1 MPVDPREAAPP
12 VRRARSS
19 TGLTWEALSSPAASP
34 WGGPTHPLYGDAGR
48 TSWVT
53 GWQEPQNDWRQAQ
66 ETRDYEV
73 PDYVDSLLTAAG
85 YTRKDAAP
93 EAEADTT
100 ALNMKAA
107 QPLTKFRR
115 SMDEEQFQQYLDAYG
130 DRYNAPKDAGQ
141 PSHWKRPVVATEEVT
156 AAPMT
161 PKAYNALTPE
171 QRAAV
176 DFNTA
181 LIAAREEDLKS
192 GWMIRRMPEE
202 ARAEYQKMFGEDAP
216 TAGFAESTHRL
227 LRKVGYTGEADMED
241 FLSLEMATDIKDLK
255 NLKFD
260 EKLDLSMDSTP
271 RAQRDDTPGESR
283 RHASFYNQDESMP
296 EGGWDA
302 FRRTGSQEY
311 RDVMLVDV
319 VQKARKVLEGFRSNS
334 MYSSRA
340 NALTAF
346 DMGTGGETLPLGFGD
361 PATRTDA
368 RDVLLEKVYQGTL
381 TELIGNPER
390 NKKLADDPVFW
401 AGLQKLGVG
410 EKDIDGLFSFLD
422 ASTRWAIQHGE
433 KSGDGARTPQQI
445 RVLAGLEP
453 VK

>member
-73 PDYVDSLLTAAG
+73 PDYVDSLLPAAG

-141 PSHWKRPVVATEEVT
+141 PGHWKRPVVATEEVT

-216 TAGFAESTHRL
+216 TAGFAESTHQL
-227 LRKVGYTGEADMED
+227 LRKVGYTGEANMED
-241 FLSLEMATDIKDLK
+241 FLSLEMATDVKDLK

-260 EKLDLSMDSTP
+260 EKLDLGLDRTP
-271 RAQRDDTPGESR
+271 KSQRDDTPGEKR
-283 RHASFYNQDESMP
+283 RHGSFYNQP
-296 EGGWDA
+296 EGAPDGGWDA

-311 RDVMLVDV
+311 RDVLLVDV
-319 VQKARKVLEGFRSNS
+319 VQKARKALEGFRSNS

-340 NALTAF
+340 NALSAF
-346 DMGTGGETLPLGFGD
+346 GMGTGGESLPIGWGN
-361 PATRTDA
+361 PATRTNPLEQQ
-368 RDVLLEKVYQGTL
+368 RETQYQTVLNTL
-381 TELIGNPER
+381 ISTPNMP
-390 NKKLADDPVFW
+390 KLADDPAFW
-401 AGLQKLGVG
+401 NSLKAAGYKEQ
-410 EKDIDGLFSFLD
+410 DFNDLFSFLD
-422 ASTRWAIQHGE
+422 ARTRWMIQHGE
-433 KSGDGARTPQQI
+433 GVGQGQNDPRRI
-445 RVLAGLEP
+445 RDLAGLEP